1 METEKESTIYVAT
14 GLHDSRCNLA
24 DISYIRRYL
33 QKKKK
38 EKYPP

>member
-1 METEKESTIYVAT
+1 METEKKCTIYVAT

-33 QKKKK
+33 PNENK
-38 EKYPP
+38 KYPS